1 MIPFVIPFVDR
12 YPSTIDRCEDRR
24 GYAKPSSSDAVGW
37 AAVAARGGDR
47 VAADGSRNVSH
58 VGLRKDL
65 SLSLSLPRCLEG
77 RMIFAAEAGKKDAPQ
92 RFLLIRFDRAVN
104 K

>member
-65 SLSLSLPRCLEG
+65 SLCLPRCLEG

-92 RFLLIRFDRAVN
+92 RFLLISIER
-104 K
+104 

>member
-1 MIPFVIPFVDR
+1 MLLDGQRWRHAEEIVSRRMDR
-12 YPSTIDRCEDRR
+12 GMSVTSVYERI
-24 GYAKPSSSDAVGW
+24 
-37 AAVAARGGDR
+37 
-47 VAADGSRNVSH
+47 
-58 VGLRKDL
+58 
-65 SLSLSLPRCLEG
+65 SLSLPRCLEG